1 MPSPH
6 ALKYREYRLLW
17 TGSLFTYA
25 GHWINQVT
33 MGWVAYDITGSGTV
47 LGAILGVRA
56 IPVLLLAPLS
66 GIAADRYS
74 CRAILA
80 LSNLLNVIVALALG
94 ALLALG
100 LARVWHLF
108 VFVIIIGAG
117 HVFDRTTRHVAMQE
131 LVPRDAVMNAVALN
145 SIAFSLMRVL
155 SPAIAG
161 YLIAWFSSAVN
172 FFVQGLLYA
181 LAVALVFLIRF
192 PQRHVEAHSGPFWDH
207 LTAGMRFARKD
218 RTTGAALLFTAVPFF
233 FLVPTWGTLL
243 PLYARDVFQA
253 GPEGLGWLL
262 TAVGIG
268 GVAGGLSAAA
278 LSRFDRLGRLQ
289 IAFVVVFVAA
299 LVGVALS
306 PTVYAALVF
315 VVLAGI
321 GEMVSIS
328 AGQTI
333 LQLTAPAA
341 IRGRILSL
349 LQFNP
354 ALISIGSL
362 LAGGGADLFGPRGI
376 TLAACAAAL
385 LSSAALVVA
394 APFVWTLRASVLE
407 AERERRL

>member
-1 MPSPH
+1 
-6 ALKYREYRLLW
+6 
-17 TGSLFTYA
+17 
-25 GHWINQVT
+25 
-33 MGWVAYDITGSGTV
+33 
-47 LGAILGVRA
+47 
-56 IPVLLLAPLS
+56 
-66 GIAADRYS
+66 
-74 CRAILA
+74 
-80 LSNLLNVIVALALG
+80 
-94 ALLALG
+94 
-100 LARVWHLF
+100 
-108 VFVIIIGAG
+108 
-117 HVFDRTTRHVAMQE
+117 
-131 LVPRDAVMNAVALN
+131 
-145 SIAFSLMRVL
+145 
-155 SPAIAG
+155 
-161 YLIAWFSSAVN
+161 
-172 FFVQGLLYA
+172 
-181 LAVALVFLIRF
+181 
-192 PQRHVEAHSGPFWDH
+192 
-207 LTAGMRFARKD
+207 
-218 RTTGAALLFTAVPFF
+218 
-233 FLVPTWGTLL
+233 
-243 PLYARDVFQA
+243 
-253 GPEGLGWLL
+253 
-262 TAVGIG
+262 
-268 GVAGGLSAAA
+268 LSAAA